1 MGKNA
6 TSAAVG
12 QRGFTLVELLVV
24 IAIIGV
30 LIALLVG
37 GVAKAYQLAKNM
49 HCQHNL
55 SQIAKAVIAYTT
67 ANRGTIPPT
76 RVTKTDGRILT
87 WCNLLATQ
95 GIDAQNMASAD
106 SKQGTDPNNKQRT
119 GQDTVF
125 LCPSSSL
132 MYSDPSATWTDP
144 TDPLAQGWCRLPV
157 QKGATV
163 MIDTSYYW
171 NGYVG
176 TSTTLLGRFPSEAL
190 DENETDVAK
199 RATQV
204 HDLAEIKNRSRMV
217 MVADGVYFQGDT
229 GGGGG
234 GGGGGQGG
242 LNPERIAA
250 RHPGGHK
257 GGGITNLGFYDGH
270 VESMDRYPDPDW
282 ANESVEGF
290 NNDTKESTS
299 PTVSPLMPI
308 MNKKLR
314 PDPGLDMA
322 PADIRNGLGPMF
334 LLPKR

>member
-55 SQIAKAVIAYTT
+55 SQIAKAVISYTT
-67 ANRGTIPPT
+67 ANRGSIPPT
-76 RVTKTDGRILT
+76 RTTKTDGRILN

-95 GIDAQNMASAD
+95 GIDAQNTASAD
-106 SKQGTDPNNKQRT
+106 QKQGTDPNNKQRS
-119 GQDTVF
+119 GQDSIL

-132 MYSDPSATWTDP
+132 LYCDPAATWTDP
-144 TDPLAQGWCRLPV
+144 TDPLAQGWCRLPL
-157 QKGATV
+157 QQGATV

-176 TSTTLLGRFPSEAL
+176 TDPSLLGRFPSELL
-190 DENETDVAK
+190 DENETDPTR
-199 RATQV
+199 RAAQV
-204 HDLAEIKNRSRMV
+204 HDVAEIKNRSRMV
-217 MVADGVYFQGDT
+217 MVADGVYFQGDIGGS
-229 GGGGG
+229 GGGTK
-234 GGGGGQGG
+234 GG

-257 GGGITNLGFYDGH
+257 GGGVTNLGFYDGH

-282 ANESVEGF
+282 ANETVEGF
-290 NNDTKESTS
+290 DNITKESTTPS
-299 PTVSPLMPI
+299 VSPLVPI

-314 PDPGLDMA
+314 PDPGLDLS

-334 LLPKR
+334 LLPRR

>member
-1 MGKNA
+1 MRKNA
-6 TSAAVG
+6 TSAAAG
-12 QRGFTLVELLVV
+12 RRGFTLVELLVV

-37 GVAKAYQLAKNM
+37 GIAKAYQLAKNM
-49 HCQHNL
+49 QCQHNL

-67 ANRGTIPPT
+67 ANRGSIPPT
-76 RVTKTDGRILT
+76 KVIKTDGRILN

-106 SKQGTDPNNKQRT
+106 QKQGKDPDNKQRT
-119 GQDTVF
+119 GQDSIL

-132 MYSDPSATWTDP
+132 LYSDPSKTWTDP
-144 TDPLAQGWCRLPV
+144 TDPLAQGWCRLPLE
-157 QKGATV
+157 QGATV

-171 NGYVG
+171 NGYGG
-176 TSTTLLGRFPSEAL
+176 TDQSFLGRFPSEVL
-190 DENETDVAK
+190 DETKDLAVQAG
-199 RATQV
+199 QV
-204 HDLAEIKNRSRMV
+204 RDLAEIRNRSRMV
-217 MVADGVYFQGDT
+217 MVADGVYFQGAT
-229 GGGGG
+229 GGG

-257 GGGITNLGFYDGH
+257 GGGVTNLGFYDGH
-270 VESMDRYPDPDW
+270 VESMDRFPDPDW
-282 ANESVEGF
+282 ANEAVEGF

-299 PTVSPLMPI
+299 PSVSPLVPI

-314 PDPGLDMA
+314 PDPGLDLA

-334 LLPKR
+334 LMPRR

>member
-1 MGKNA
+1 MTKNA
-6 TSAAVG
+6 TSAAAG
-12 QRGFTLVELLVV
+12 RRGFTLVELLVV

-49 HCQHNL
+49 QCQHNL

-67 ANRGTIPPT
+67 TTRGSIPPT
-76 RVTKTDGRILT
+76 KIIKADGRILN

-106 SKQGTDPNNKQRT
+106 QKQGTDNKQRT
-119 GQDTVF
+119 GQDSIL
-125 LCPSSSL
+125 LCPNSSL
-132 MYSDPSATWTDP
+132 LYCDPAATWTDP
-144 TDPLAQGWCRLPV
+144 SDPLAQGWCRLPL
-157 QKGATV
+157 QQSATV
-163 MIDTSYYW
+163 MVDTSYYW

-176 TSTTLLGRFPSEAL
+176 TSTTLLGRFPSEVL
-190 DENETDVAK
+190 DENETDPTK
-199 RATQV
+199 RAAQV

-217 MVADGVYFQGDT
+217 MVADGVYFQGDI
-229 GGGGG
+229 GGGG

-257 GGGITNLGFYDGH
+257 GGGVTNLGFYDGH
-270 VESMDRYPDPDW
+270 VESMDRFPDPDW
-282 ANESVEGF
+282 ANEAVEGF

-299 PTVSPLMPI
+299 PSVSPLVPI

-314 PDPGLDMA
+314 PDPGLDLA

-334 LLPKR
+334 LLPRR

>member
-1 MGKNA
+1 MRKNA
-6 TSAAVG
+6 TSAAAG
-12 QRGFTLVELLVV
+12 RRGFTLVELLVV

-49 HCQHNL
+49 QCQHNL

-67 ANRGTIPPT
+67 ANRGSIPPT
-76 RVTKTDGRILT
+76 KVIKTDGRILN

-95 GIDAQNMASAD
+95 GIDAQNMALAD
-106 SKQGTDPNNKQRT
+106 QQTKQRS
-119 GQDTVF
+119 GQDSIL
-125 LCPSSSL
+125 LCPGSSL
-132 MYSDPSATWTDP
+132 LYSDPAATWTDP

-163 MIDTSYYW
+163 MVDTSYYW

-176 TSTTLLGRFPSEAL
+176 TSTTLLGRFPSEVL
-190 DENETDVAK
+190 DETETDPTR
-199 RATQV
+199 RAAQV
-204 HDLAEIKNRSRMV
+204 HDVAEIKNRSRMV

-234 GGGGGQGG
+234 GTKGG

-250 RHPGGHK
+250 RHPGSHK
-257 GGGITNLGFYDGH
+257 GGGVTNLGFYDGH
-270 VESMDRYPDPDW
+270 VESMDRFPDPDGGGW
-282 ANESVEGF
+282 ANEMVEGF

-299 PTVSPLMPI
+299 PSVSPLVPI
-308 MNKKLR
+308 MNTKLR
-314 PDPGLDMA
+314 LDPGLDLA

-334 LLPKR
+334 LLPIR